1 MRWRGPLHDLTRAS
15 LGWTSLEG
23 GGGGRRSKERGGE
36 VYKARGGE
44 GRSKE
49 RGGEGRRSKERG
61 CKEW

>member
-36 VYKARGGE
+36 
-44 GRSKE
+44 GRRSLQ
-49 RGGEGRRSKERG
+49 GEGRRGK
-61 CKEW
+61 K